1 MIKKYWKKVWFFSF
15 LASIVFWN
23 LTFANEFDVTNYEVN
38 ADIRIDGTIDVNE
51 KIDVNFY
58 QYMHGIERFFPK
70 FYDVGDLEF
79 QILYNNIK
87 VNSDNYQ
94 NFDEYNE
101 VYTRVWDADKT
112 IIWEHQYNIDYT
124 TYGLIRNFSW
134 MWYSELYWNVIWY
147 DWWNNINKV
156 KIQISLPKSYTW
168 FTEDD
173 FLISAGYSYESNED
187 FWWEISWDENNIYI
201 TYDKN
206 LHPYEWITL
215 AVKFPNDYF
224 EYDHERQA
232 SLFVGYT
239 RDYDIEKYK
248 ISWTIQKDGNV
259 KFQDEIELNILNEN
273 PFIRWL
279 LPYRYQADGNPY
291 LVKLKDIIINWTE
304 ISWDE
309 YDTSNSYKIVY
320 PEVFSWKSSISADY
334 SVYGL
339 IRPFSGDFSDWTY
352 NSFATSGDFDE
363 WRYRLYLKLPM
374 LDLNEKIKNLEINLD
389 IPGGCSAIYL
399 EDIYLNLWNWF
410 INLNE
415 FTENYGSIWCNND
428 KLMLVYS
435 WEIDNYENIQL
446 NINFV
451 RWTFDLDED
460 LLDALANLG
469 NWDFYYKDKMNTP
482 SRIFLIWMLIFG
494 GRFGIFMNRR
504 YNSKCKNDKY
514 IVQYDAPKWV
524 EPPEAG
530 ILIDDK
536 LDPKD
541 ITSLIY
547 RWASNRYIK
556 ICAEDSSNK
565 KFYIKKLKDLPKDTK
580 EYEKNLFKKIFS
592 NGDDFYF
599 SANKNKF
606 TTYLTETE
614 KELTK
619 YIDGE
624 NRFKTTLP
632 NVKLDAYSFKSWTKS
647 WIFWIAV
654 LWCVGYGFIVT
665 WINET
670 LNSVRSWMKF
680 IFRVWLIWIICSYRK
695 KEKEQWTK
703 KWIEFRR
710 HCLWYKEFLEKV
722 DKKKIEELTRQDPL
736 FVEKSLPYAVVF
748 GIETQFIKKI
758 TPEMLSWYDGD
769 MSSLLSS
776 VNYISNFAR
785 TSSYSSFGGYSSS
798 GGYSYSSSSW
808 HSWGSSFSSGWF
820 HSWWG
825 WGGWGWRW
833 W

>member
-38 ADIRIDGTIDVNE
+38 ANIRIDGTIDVNE

-79 QILYNNIK
+79 QVLYNNIK

-101 VYTRVWDADKT
+101 VYTRVWNADKT

-173 FLISAGYSYESNED
+173 FLISVGYSYESNED
-187 FWWEISWDENNIYI
+187 FGWEISWDENNIYI

-206 LHPYEWITL
+206 LHPYEGITL

-410 INLNE
+410 INVNE

-722 DKKKIEELTRQDPL
+722 DKKKIEELTRKDPL